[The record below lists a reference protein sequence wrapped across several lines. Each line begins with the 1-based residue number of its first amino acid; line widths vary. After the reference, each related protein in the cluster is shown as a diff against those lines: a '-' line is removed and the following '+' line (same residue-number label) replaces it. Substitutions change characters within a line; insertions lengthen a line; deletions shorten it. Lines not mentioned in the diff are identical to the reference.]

1 VDEIKRSFAGNA
13 VVIEGQGDFTHIPGV
28 LEARKH
34 NDTWH
39 LALEIG
45 TDPQAVFRTLAA
57 RENVKIERFE
67 LEEPSLDDIFIN
79 VVRKE
84 QGRRGAE
91 VLSRAKEQAQGSK
104 GHA

>member
-1 VDEIKRSFAGNA
+1 
-13 VVIEGQGDFTHIPGV
+13 V

-57 RENVKIERFE
+57 RENVKIEHFE

-79 VVRKE
+79 VV
-84 QGRRGAE
+84 QNGAASPSATLRTRLVVSE
-91 VLSRAKEQAQGSK
+91 AELLEAR
-104 GHA
+104 HA